1 MVDHKNQSPKDH
13 NPKIAAYN
21 SKGYLPPCSS
31 EPDAVKWGCSR
42 WTKKMGLQVV
52 KKIDSLP
59 SDFTKP
65 ENVEPLLLQ
74 KCLTVEED
82 KTNQS
87 QE

>member
-1 MVDHKNQSPKDH
+1 
-13 NPKIAAYN
+13 
-21 SKGYLPPCSS
+21 
-31 EPDAVKWGCSR
+31 
-42 WTKKMGLQVV
+42 MGLQVV

-74 KCLTVEED
+74 KCLTVEVDED